1 MKSQDIVHSRHDKEV
16 TFATTTM
23 TTRVERNWGSYEAV
37 KGILRVKVLTDQVV
51 LLYDS
56 EDVREEI

>member
-1 MKSQDIVHSRHDKEV
+1 MKSQDIVHSRHNKEM
-16 TFATTTM
+16 TFATT

-37 KGILRVKVLTDQVV
+37 KGILRVRVLIDQVV

-56 EDVREEI
+56 EAVREEI

>member
-1 MKSQDIVHSRHDKEV
+1 MHSRHNKEM
-16 TFATTTM
+16 TFATT

-37 KGILRVKVLTDQVV
+37 KGILRVRVLIDQVV

-56 EDVREEI
+56 EAVREEI